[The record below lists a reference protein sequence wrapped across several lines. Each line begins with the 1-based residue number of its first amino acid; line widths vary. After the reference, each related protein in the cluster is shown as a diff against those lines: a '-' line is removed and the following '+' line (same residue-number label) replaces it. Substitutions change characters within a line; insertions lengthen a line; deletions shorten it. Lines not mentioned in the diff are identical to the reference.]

1 MEKEELESR
10 ANFENTPLE
19 IPPIPTTHEVL
30 EIASDFYNFV
40 ENGKIFLIYIILIDE
55 IKTNCIILRIII
67 TNTKLRNKK
76 WLLT

>member
-1 MEKEELESR
+1 MDNENEKYDAYGIRLQVLKSAKEMVWEAWHMEKEELESR

-40 ENGKIFLIYIILIDE
+40 ENGGKAS
-55 IKTNCIILRIII
+55 
-67 TNTKLRNKK
+67 
-76 WLLT
+76 

>member
-1 MEKEELESR
+1 MNNENKKYDAYGIRLEVLKNAKEMVREAWHMEKKELESR

-40 ENGKIFLIYIILIDE
+40 ENGGKSS
-55 IKTNCIILRIII
+55 
-67 TNTKLRNKK
+67 
-76 WLLT
+76 

>member
-1 MEKEELESR
+1 MDNEDKKYNAYGIRLEVLKNAKEMVWEAWHMEKEELESR

-40 ENGKIFLIYIILIDE
+40 ENGGKSS
-55 IKTNCIILRIII
+55 
-67 TNTKLRNKK
+67 
-76 WLLT
+76 